1 MKLSWLILLPVLVLA
16 VHAQQGEPGKADSEI
31 DFAPISVTTIALSE
45 VLKQPVMRLSAD
57 AISLNHTQISAQATG
72 EVLAVEVEVGE
83 QIQKGATLVS
93 LDCRQSELNQAAARD
108 SLKLARTEF
117 KRAQSLGKTRA
128 IAEQQ
133 INQAQSTLDQAR
145 IRLQQAAI
153 SVENCLIKAPFA
165 GVVTKRQIQLGA
177 IANPG
182 SPVLELLQMDAI
194 EVELQ
199 VNERQLARLHNADDI
214 SFVVDDKRY
223 ALRLRS
229 VLPFA
234 NNLSNKRSARLQF
247 IAQHPFAGS
256 AGEVVWQLKTR
267 VIPVDYIVQRE
278 NQLGYFIA
286 KVDTAHFVALE
297 NAQIGH
303 PAAIEALASELANV
317 NLIVQGR
324 YRVEDGSKIVILN

>member
-1 MKLSWLILLPVLVLA
+1 MKLAWLIFLPMLVLA
-16 VHAQQGEPGKADSEI
+16 AHAQQNAPDKAELESD
-31 DFAPISVTTIALSE
+31 AVPISVTTIALSE
-45 VLKQPVMRLSAD
+45 ILKRPIMRLSAD
-57 AISLNHTQISAQATG
+57 AISLNHAQISAQATG
-72 EVLAVEVEVGE
+72 EVLTVEVEVGD

-93 LDCRQSELNQAAARD
+93 LDCRQSELNQAAACD
-108 SLKLARTEF
+108 SLKLARKEF

-133 INQAQSTLDQAR
+133 INQAESSLDQAR

-153 SVENCLIKAPFA
+153 SVEKCLIKAPFA

-182 SPVLELLQMDAI
+182 SPILELLQTDAI

-199 VNERQLARLHNADDI
+199 VNDSQLARLQNAEDI
-214 SFVVDDKRY
+214 NFVISDKRY

-229 VLPFA
+229 VLPLA
-234 NNLSNKRSARLQF
+234 SSLSNKRSVRLQF
-247 IAQHPFAGS
+247 IAQHPLVGS
-256 AGEVVWQLKTR
+256 SGDVVWQLKTS

-278 NQLGYFIA
+278 DQLGYFIA
-286 KVDTAHFVALE
+286 KEEMARFVALQ
-297 NAQIGH
+297 NAQMGH
-303 PAAIEALASELANV
+303 PAAVEDLASDPANIK
-317 NLIVQGR
+317 LIVQGR